1 MKRKK
6 IVIVIVIVI
15 LVVLGIVFLLAGKK
29 LSNKLGGAE
38 SKVEEKTTETKTEEQ
53 KETESNVV
61 LEKQQEEEKMDLN
74 LKARNFIERVGSF
87 SSDTKDLN
95 LKEVRS
101 MMVET
106 LFENLQNDLQADLEA
121 NKNGF
126 YGKTTKVISLERT
139 EFGPEVRA
147 HFKASVQIQETKA
160 EDINVYYQT
169 AEITFLKQGDEWRAA
184 EMAVY

>member
-6 IVIVIVIVI
+6 IIITVII
-15 LVVLGIVFLLAGKK
+15 LVVLGIIFLFWGKK
-29 LSNKLGGAE
+29 LSNKLGE
-38 SKVEEKTTETKTEEQ
+38 QEKKIEEKITEEEIKIEEQ
-53 KETESNVV
+53 KEIEPEV
-61 LEKQQEEEKMDLN
+61 LKQREEEKMDLN

-87 SSDTKDLN
+87 SSDTNDLN
-95 LKEVRS
+95 LN
-101 MMVET
+101 ET
-106 LFENLQNDLQADLEA
+106 RLEMIESLFRKLQDGLQAELET

-147 HFKASVQIQETKA
+147 HFKASVQIQETKN
-160 EDINVYYQT
+160 ENIDVYYQT
-169 AEITFLKQGDEWRAA
+169 AEITFLKQNDEWKAA